1 MGNGGK
7 LLSNVPP
14 ILTQFKLIQH
24 SSVLGTQCHNI
35 LEHKSMG
42 AGRCGV
48 SN

>member
-24 SSVLGTQCHNI
+24 SSVLGTQSHTLMAHMN
-35 LEHKSMG
+35 MG